1 MKASRHNRGRLVHKG
16 PPKLDSVRNEINV
29 TPLVDVCLVLL
40 IIFMV
45 ILPMLARGKEVELPK
60 TLHHSKDKDTR
71 QPIVALFHDNLK
83 DTWEWY
89 VDKEKIKN
97 LQGGV
102 PDIPTIKSR
111 VEDAWKALEAAN
123 AALGQKA
130 DRRGER
136 RVLLK
141 ADHEATYKQVYPVII
156 AMHELKA
163 AGIDLGTNEAD
174 EGGEK

>member
-1 MKASRHNRGRLVHKG
+1 MKPARLNRRRLVHKS

-71 QPIVALFHDNLK
+71 QPIVAIFHDNLK
-83 DTWEWY
+83 DRWEYY
-89 VDKEKIKN
+89 VDKEK
-97 LQGGV
+97 V
-102 PDIPTIKSR
+102 PDIDTVKLR
-111 VEDAWKALEAAN
+111 VQDAWKALEASN
-123 AALGQKA
+123 AAIGQKA
-130 DRRGER
+130 DRRGEM

-141 ADHEATYKQVYPVII
+141 ADHDATYKQVYPVII
-156 AMHELKA
+156 AMHEIEA
-163 AGIDLGTNEAD
+163 VGIDLGTNEAD
-174 EGGEK
+174 EQGTK

>member
-1 MKASRHNRGRLVHKG
+1 MAHRHNRGRLVHKA

-45 ILPMLARGKEVELPK
+45 ILPMLARGKEVNLPK

-71 QPIVALFHDNLK
+71 QPIVALAFDITK
-83 DTWEWY
+83 QEWKYY
-89 VDKEKIKN
+89 VDKEEIK
-97 LQGGV
+97 G
-102 PDIPTIKSR
+102 PEAAAIPAIKSR
-111 VEDAWKALEAAN
+111 VEDAWKALEASN

-130 DRRGER
+130 DRRGEK

-141 ADHEATYKQVYPVII
+141 ADHTATYKQVYPLIM
-156 AMHELKA
+156 AMHEIEA
-163 AGIDLGTNEAD
+163 VGIDLGTNEAD
-174 EGGEK
+174 EQGGGK

>member
-1 MKASRHNRGRLVHKG
+1 MKAHRHNRGRLVHKA

-45 ILPMLARGKEVELPK
+45 ILPMLARGKDVELPK

-71 QPIVALFHDNLK
+71 QPIVALFHDKLK
-83 DTWEWY
+83 DRWEYY
-89 VDKEKIKN
+89 VDKEKV
-97 LQGGV
+97 Q
-102 PDIPTIKSR
+102 DIATVKSR
-111 VEDAWKALEAAN
+111 VEDAWKALEASN
-123 AALGQKA
+123 AAIGEKA

-141 ADHEATYKQVYPVII
+141 ADHDATYKQVYPLII
-156 AMHELKA
+156 AMHEIDA
-163 AGIDLGTNEAD
+163 VGIDLGTNEI
-174 EGGEK
+174 EGQ